1 MLRSHKLCNPLSLM
15 TVSTYRASGEMAVR
29 AAFPVVV
36 TCVTPKFWKWL
47 APVPRSMEYTPNPAA
62 ASTISATSPI
72 PTTPH
77 LCCFTTATTAEL
89 LEVCGVE
96 GAATEMGIT
105 AEVRATAC
113 SLWLESRSE
122 ERRVGKEGECGGWR
136 C

>member
-1 MLRSHKLCNPLSLM
+1 M
-15 TVSTYRASGEMAVR
+15 
-29 AAFPVVV
+29 
-36 TCVTPKFWKWL
+36 TPKFCKWHTPL
-47 APVPRSMEYTPNPAA
+47 PHSKEYTPNPAA

-113 SLWLESRSE
+113 SLWLESVSRLRRFKSARKSE
-122 ERRVGKEGECGGWR
+122 ACW
-136 C
+136 